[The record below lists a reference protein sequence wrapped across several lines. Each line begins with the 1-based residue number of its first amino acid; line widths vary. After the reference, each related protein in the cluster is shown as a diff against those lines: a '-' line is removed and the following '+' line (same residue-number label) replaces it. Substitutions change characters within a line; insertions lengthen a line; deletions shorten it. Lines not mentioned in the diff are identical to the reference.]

1 MSPVSSAKSRT
12 RRADF
17 LYPRTV
23 SFDVR
28 PNIDIPWSVHG
39 EIKQLVEEGYYDD
52 LDDAYETVLREGLD
66 G

>member
-1 MSPVSSAKSRT
+1 
-12 RRADF
+12 
-17 LYPRTV
+17 
-23 SFDVR
+23 VR

-39 EIKQLVEEGYYDD
+39 EIKELVEEGYYDD